1 MAIILNN
8 QEKTTSGIKPIDKD
22 KSKAIGI
29 ELPIRK
35 SDDRDGYF
43 DSTYT
48 SFDAIRNNIR
58 CLLQTK
64 KGERMFNPTLG
75 LMLDN
80 FLFENLTDDLKMSI
94 AEDIQEM
101 IEIWL
106 PFVTINRMNIFNS
119 LEDPSIPENQMV
131 ISIEFYVN
139 DNPNLIDIVTARVGT

>member
-119 LEDPSIPENQMV
+119 LEDTSIPENQMV